1 MAIDLFLKIEGI
13 TGESQD
19 ARHRG
24 AIELQSFSFGEQ
36 ESGHAGGG
44 GGAGKVSFQ
53 DFQFTAKV
61 NKASPHLFLA
71 CASGR
76 HFPKA
81 TLIARKAGG
90 HGLEFLTLTFQDVVV
105 SSFHD
110 AGAAA
115 STDAPVD
122 QVSLNF
128 GKVTFEFVPQKADGS
143 GDAAVSVAW
152 DVVHNRSL

>member
-13 TGESQD
+13 TGESRD
-19 ARHRG
+19 ARHKSE
-24 AIELQSFSFGEQ
+24 IELLSFGWGEQ
-36 ESGHAGGG
+36 ESDHATGG

-53 DFQFTAKV
+53 DFQFTSRV

-81 TLIARKAGG
+81 TMTARRAGG
-90 HGLEFLTLTFQDVVV
+90 ELEFLKLTFQDVLVT
-105 SSFHD
+105 SFQD
-110 AGAAA
+110 GGAD

-122 QVSLNF
+122 QVCLNF
-128 GKVTFEFVPQKADGS
+128 GKVTFEYVSQRADGKADT
-143 GDAAVSVAW
+143 AVIAGW
-152 DVVHNRSL
+152 NVVQNHSS

>member
-13 TGESQD
+13 TGESRD
-19 ARHRG
+19 ARHKG
-24 AIELQSFSFGEQ
+24 EIDLLSFSWGEQ
-36 ESGHAGGG
+36 ESGHPTGGG
-44 GGAGKVSFQ
+44 GGGGKVSFQ
-53 DFQFTAKV
+53 DLQFTSSV

-81 TLIARKAGG
+81 TLTARRAVGG
-90 HGLEFLTLTFQDVVV
+90 QDFLKLTFQDVLV

-110 AGAAA
+110 GGAA
-115 STDAPVD
+115 SSDAPVD

-128 GKVTFEFVPQKADGS
+128 GKVTFEYVAQRPDGKVDTPVIA
-143 GDAAVSVAW
+143 GW
-152 DVVHNRSL
+152 NVVQNRSL